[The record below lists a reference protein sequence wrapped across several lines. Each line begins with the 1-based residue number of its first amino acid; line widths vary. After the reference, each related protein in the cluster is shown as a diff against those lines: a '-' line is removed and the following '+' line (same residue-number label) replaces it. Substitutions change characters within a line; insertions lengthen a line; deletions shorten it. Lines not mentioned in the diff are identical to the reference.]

1 MNSSFFRKAVMTT
14 VSSGLLFCGFAS
26 MALFEAVYADS
37 AIAETLSAE
46 TQIAQAQVKR
56 AVVLDFYNGD
66 TGSSYWSG
74 YYYGG
79 GAAGNGLS
87 QKMIEGLIDSG
98 KVRVADRG
106 VITKYDWRRT
116 ATSEALKAAKE
127 AGIDYVIIGTVSN
140 FDVTR
145 KRSGGSAF
153 GVSVGGKKTTAT
165 VELRARVIET
175 QYGDIVATAKGDGE
189 AKKGD
194 GSLYVR
200 GRGGSSSSSVE
211 EQLLDAAVDQ
221 AMDSLMTD
229 LTTKL

>member
-1 MNSSFFRKAVMTT
+1 MSTKLISTLISSSLFLTGLTT
-14 VSSGLLFCGFAS
+14 IALPESVKDSSAFANPLL
-26 MALFEAVYADS
+26 
-37 AIAETLSAE
+37 
-46 TQIAQAQVKR
+46 AQAATKR

-87 QKMIEGLIDSG
+87 QKMIEGLLDSG

-106 VITKYDWRRT
+106 VITKYDWYRT
-116 ATSEALKAAKE
+116 ATSEALQAAKD
-127 AGIDYVIIGTVSN
+127 AGIDYVIVGTVSN

-153 GVSVGGKKTTAT
+153 GISVGGKKTTAN
-165 VELRARVIET
+165 VELRARIIET
-175 QYGDIVATAKGDGE
+175 QFGDIVATAKGAGE

-194 GSLYVR
+194 GNLSIR

-221 AMDSLMTD
+221 AMESLMTD
-229 LTTKL
+229 LIGKL